1 MESTASYLLVAY
13 LGVLTLLAIAGAH
26 RLWLLHLLRRPAPP
40 RVRTLPPDLPRV
52 TVQLPIYNERH
63 VIGRLIDA
71 ACALEWPRDRLQV
84 QVLDDST
91 DATRELAAAAVG
103 AHRAL
108 GFPIVHLPRESR
120 QGYKAGALAAG
131 LARASGE
138 FLAVF
143 DADFVPAPDFLRRTL
158 PAFADPTVGMVQ
170 ARWGHLNG
178 KDGLLPRLQATLL
191 DGHFLVD
198 HAARERGDLC
208 FNFNGTAGVWR
219 RCCLVQAGGWQSDT
233 VTEDLDLSYRAQLRG
248 WRFAYAAD
256 VVVPGEVPADL
267 AAFKAQQHRWAK
279 GSIQTLRKLAP
290 SIWRSRLPLRRKVEA
305 FSHLGENV
313 AYPLLLLL
321 AVLLL
326 ASLPARRAWG
336 WPLVAVEMP
345 LFLLGTGSVSAFYL
359 TSQRLAGT
367 TGVRR
372 WGAIVGVLGL
382 GIGLTV
388 NNGRAV
394 IEGFL
399 RRGGTFRRTPKMG
412 DQGGTTAGY
421 LAPADPLLLVEAS
434 FAVTFVGAGAWA
446 VESGTYSALPFLALY
461 AGGFG
466 GVAVSQ
472 AAHWLGH
479 RPHLLRRR
487 DAATVSTT

>member
-1 MESTASYLLVAY
+1 VEPIAHYLLVAY
-13 LGVLTLLAIAGAH
+13 LGVLGLLAGAGAH
-26 RLWLLHLLRRPAPP
+26 RLWLLHLLRRPAP
-40 RVRTLPPDLPRV
+40 RRLRSLPADLPRV
-52 TVQLPIYNERH
+52 TVQLPVYNERH
-63 VIGRLIDA
+63 VIARLIDA
-71 ACALEWPRDRLQV
+71 ACSLDWPWDRLEV

-91 DATRELAAAAVG
+91 DATREIAAAAVA
-103 AHRAL
+103 AHRAV

-120 QGYKAGALAAG
+120 LGYKAGALAAG
-131 LARASGE
+131 LERASGE

-143 DADFVPAPDFLRRTL
+143 DADFLPAPDFLRQTV

-178 KDGLLPRLQATLL
+178 EEGLLARLQATVL

-198 HAARERGDLC
+198 HAARERGDLL
-208 FNFNGTAGVWR
+208 FNFNGTAGIWR
-219 RCCLVQAGGWQSDT
+219 RTCLVEAGGWQSDT
-233 VTEDLDLSYRAQLRG
+233 VTEDLDLSYRAQLHG

-256 VVVPGEVPADL
+256 VVVPGELPGEL

-290 SIWRSRLPLRRKVEA
+290 SIRRARLPLRRKIEA
-305 FSHLGENV
+305 FLHLGENA

-345 LFLLGTGSVSAFYL
+345 LFLLGTGSVTAFYL

-367 TGVRR
+367 PALRR
-372 WGAIVGVLGL
+372 WGRILGVVAL

-394 IEGFL
+394 IEGL
-399 RRGGTFRRTPKMG
+399 LARGGPFRRTPKVG
-412 DQGGTTAGY
+412 DPGGTTAHY
-421 LAPADPLLLVEAS
+421 VAPADPLVLLEAGL
-434 FAVTFVGAGAWA
+434 AITFVGAGAWA
-446 VESGTYSALPFLALY
+446 LETGTFSALPFLALY
-461 AGGFG
+461 AAGFG
-466 GVAVSQ
+466 GVAVAQ
-472 AAHWLGH
+472 AAQWIGRRAH
-479 RPHLLRRR
+479 PLRRR
-487 DAATVSTT
+487 DAATASPT